1 MPSSQHDGASDEGE
15 KRNGNGSQD
24 RWHQRAGS
32 GARGRRGSGSLLRHD
47 CAAHCSHHHN
57 GDKGGAPHCCQSRSH
72 CAADDEGSTQTTRK
86 GEPVCSA
93 LLSCKA
99 VCSADVALQ
108 GELALLDR
116 LVTVA
121 RTRRRRRKIE
131 KLGASGGVAK
141 MHEGEDSCSERQ
153 WRYTTPSLYT
163 PGSSETFLRPARSD
177 PPRLRVL
184 PLSLSA
190 RPPALR
196 VNYISSLSL
205 VPTAPFRLLPPERP

>member
-1 MPSSQHDGASDEGE
+1 MTAPATKARSETATGAKIDGTKEPGAGLEAGV
-15 KRNGNGSQD
+15 GAGACCAMTALLIAATTTTAT
-24 RWHQRAGS
+24 RA
-32 GARGRRGSGSLLRHD
+32 ARLTAVKVEAIALLMMKEVH
-47 CAAHCSHHHN
+47 
-57 GDKGGAPHCCQSRSH
+57 KQ
-72 CAADDEGSTQTTRK
+72 TRK

-121 RTRRRRRKIE
+121 RRRRRRRKIE

-153 WRYTTPSLYT
+153 
-163 PGSSETFLRPARSD
+163 
-177 PPRLRVL
+177 
-184 PLSLSA
+184 
-190 RPPALR
+190 
-196 VNYISSLSL
+196 
-205 VPTAPFRLLPPERP
+205 